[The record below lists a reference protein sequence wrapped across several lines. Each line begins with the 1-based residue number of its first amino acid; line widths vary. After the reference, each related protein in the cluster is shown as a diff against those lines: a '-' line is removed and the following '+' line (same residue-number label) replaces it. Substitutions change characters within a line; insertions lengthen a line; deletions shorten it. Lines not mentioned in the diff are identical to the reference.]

1 MELPTSFIIPK
12 DTTAD
17 RADKAIADCIPGG
30 LSRSAAAK
38 LIRRGRV
45 LKEGQPVRPATV
57 IEPGDRITLLPEEV
71 PAESVSALQAP
82 PFTILHEDRYLI
94 VVDKPAGLV
103 VHPGAGRPSG
113 TLVDA
118 LVSTRS
124 EMLTVGEPGRWGVV
138 HRLDRDTSGVMV
150 VAKTQAA
157 HAALSLQFKEH
168 TVHRIYLALVR
179 GNPGKDTGTVD
190 APLGRHVKDRKRMST
205 STNKSRRAV
214 TNWAVRRRFGS
225 VTLVEVRPETGR
237 THQIRVHLASIG
249 LPVLGDQVY
258 GKPRKTGTFPDPVL
272 LKASKLLKRQALHA
286 AVLGFTHP
294 TGLGYVEFASD
305 LPEDIAD
312 VASLLGEEH
321 DDTDGR

>member
-1 MELPTSFIIPK
+1 MRRSPCNSRSIRFTGSIWHWSEGIPEKTRERWTLRWAGTSRTGRECPHPPTS
-12 DTTAD
+12 
-17 RADKAIADCIPGG
+17 
-30 LSRSAAAK
+30 
-38 LIRRGRV
+38 RGV
-45 LKEGQPVRPATV
+45 QSP
-57 IEPGDRITLLPEEV
+57 
-71 PAESVSALQAP
+71 
-82 PFTILHEDRYLI
+82 
-94 VVDKPAGLV
+94 
-103 VHPGAGRPSG
+103 
-113 TLVDA
+113 
-118 LVSTRS
+118 
-124 EMLTVGEPGRWGVV
+124 
-138 HRLDRDTSGVMV
+138 
-150 VAKTQAA
+150 
-157 HAALSLQFKEH
+157 
-168 TVHRIYLALVR
+168 
-179 GNPGKDTGTVD
+179 TG
-190 APLGRHVKDRKRMST
+190 
-205 STNKSRRAV
+205 
-214 TNWAVRRRFGS
+214 AVRRRFGS